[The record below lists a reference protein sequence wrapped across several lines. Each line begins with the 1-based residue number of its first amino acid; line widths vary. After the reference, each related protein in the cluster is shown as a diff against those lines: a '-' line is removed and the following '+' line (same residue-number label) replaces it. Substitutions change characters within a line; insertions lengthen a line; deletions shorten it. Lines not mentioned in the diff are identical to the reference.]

1 MTGRI
6 PGHPL
11 AESERRMQDK
21 KRRFPRLE
29 RHLLVSYDHFNV
41 DNVKDDVGMAR
52 TLDMSVRGLLLELAR
67 PVEIGSSLRLSL
79 DLDGEVVEAFGDVAR
94 CESTPDGLYAVG
106 VDLRYVPERFI
117 ERVEAHFRLRET
129 PT

>member
-1 MTGRI
+1 MTVRS
-6 PGHPL
+6 PGHPF
-11 AESERRMQDK
+11 AESERRMQEK
-21 KRRFPRLE
+21 KRRFPRVE
-29 RHLLVSYDHFNV
+29 RNLLVSYDHFNV

-52 TLDMSVRGLLLELAR
+52 TLDMSVRGLLLELPRAA
-67 PVEIGSSLRLSL
+67 EIGSSLRLAL

-94 CESTPDGLYAVG
+94 CEPTEDGMFAVG

-129 PT
+129 AT